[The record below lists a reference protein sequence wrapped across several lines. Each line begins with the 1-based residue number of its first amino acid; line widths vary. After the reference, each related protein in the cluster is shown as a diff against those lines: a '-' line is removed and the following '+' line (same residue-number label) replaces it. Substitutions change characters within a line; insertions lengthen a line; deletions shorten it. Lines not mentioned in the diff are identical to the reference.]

1 MSLLASFLDVV
12 QIAHDIGIPHEE
24 TMKSSGG
31 GTSVI
36 VIVAGVLVSLA
47 AVAGLIWLKR
57 RVDD

>member
-1 MSLLASFLDVV
+1 MSLLASLLDVV
-12 QIAHDIGIPHEE
+12 QMAHEIGIPHEE
-24 TMKSSGG
+24 TMKDGGG